1 MIYYFQ
7 KNKYKRTDNLN
18 FIKKTIPI
26 YDIIRNSIVF
36 INKKDI
42 NYHVTS
48 NFFRPPTNKILKK
61 DTRKLQLLKHFNLS
75 NIEKLISPK
84 ILHDMSYCIKPSFI
98 YFTRGEQIQ
107 HTPYYSK
114 SEIVHLALNNKLIH
128 LKSKNI
134 NLTNLCEQLQSNQFQ
149 KINILNHGNY
159 IQKNKGMYIIRYYTF
174 VGDAF
179 MNSYLRNLDK
189 NEYLNDF
196 LIHNIKLLWKL
207 INNSPAFSKPFS
219 VYRRI
224 GFDFLTHLKVG
235 DIYLNDSFMSTT
247 RNPLYEPEGFT
258 FGNIVLKIN
267 IPKGKKGC
275 GLMTELYS
283 HFPQELEVLL
293 PPNISLKL
301 VSKNFKFY
309 HTNKK
314 TEKEIKTTYEFDI
327 VKIHPINIP
336 KDRLQVKPPVS
347 IVLSSIRLSSSNLQS
362 KIKTFLTKYTN
373 KNMQFQT
380 YIGNKQYLFYVYT
393 YDSTS
398 VYKDLYKYKTENGVS
413 IIYQNKDTGQI
424 CLFLELGPKMHV
436 NYHLNYYDYDNC
448 PAFIDYDSIS
458 TVHSTQYINF
468 LKLVANSFRIKEIII
483 HATRLSCS
491 RFYKNIKNKDLYTQ
505 FTFRNTTFDKD
516 LYDLLT
522 TDNHRFAYTNEI
534 KHSYKHVPLLNKP
547 IPDNIKNMGSYKEF
561 KLLKKPDTLK
571 ELYLFI
577 LQTKCHKLRKYE
589 QVIAKYIKKD
599 VFNNNYFI
607 LNVSS
612 IFQLEE

>member
-1 MIYYFQ
+1 MIYYFT
-7 KNKYKRTDNLN
+7 KNKYRRILDINY
-18 FIKKTIPI
+18 IKKTIPM

-48 NFFRPPTNKILKK
+48 NFFRPPIKKILKK
-61 DTRKLQLLKHFNLS
+61 NTRKINLLKHFNIA
-75 NIEKLISPK
+75 NIEKLISSK
-84 ILHDMSYCIKPSFI
+84 IVQNMSYCVKPSFI
-98 YFTRGEQIQ
+98 YFIKGEKIQ

-114 SEIVHLALNNKLIH
+114 SEIVFLSLNNKLIT
-128 LKSKNI
+128 LKNKNI
-134 NLTNLCEQLQSNQFQ
+134 NLNKLCKELQSNQIQ
-149 KINILNHGNY
+149 KNNILNHGNY

-196 LIHNIKLLWKL
+196 LIDNIKLLWKL

-224 GFDFLTHLKVG
+224 GFDFLSHLKIG

-267 IPKGKKGC
+267 IPKRIKGC

-301 VSKNFKFY
+301 INKNFKFY
-309 HTNKK
+309 HNNKTTNKN
-314 TEKEIKTTYEFDI
+314 IKTTYEFDI
-327 VKIHPINIP
+327 VKIHSIKIP
-336 KDRLQVKPPVS
+336 KDRLQVKVPVS
-347 IVLSSIRLSSSNLQS
+347 LVLSKIRLSSSNLQGQ
-362 KIKTFLTKYTN
+362 INTFLNKYTN
-373 KNMQFQT
+373 KNMQFKT
-380 YIGNKQYLFYVYT
+380 FIGNKHYLFYVYI

-398 VYKDLYKYKTENGVS
+398 VYKDLYKYKTKNGVS
-413 IIYQNKDTGQI
+413 IIYQNKSNGQI
-424 CLFLELGPKMHV
+424 CLFLELGPIMHV

-448 PAFIDYDSIS
+448 PKFIDYDYIR
-458 TVHSTQYINF
+458 TIQLTDYINF
-468 LKLVANSFRIKEIII
+468 LKLIAYSFRIKKI
-483 HATRLSCS
+483 HIHSIKLSCS
-491 RFYKNIKNKDLYTQ
+491 KFYKNIKKKDLYTQ
-505 FTFRNTTFDKD
+505 FIYRNTTFDKD

-522 TDNHRFAYTNEI
+522 NESHRFFHLPEI
-534 KHSYKHVPLLNKP
+534 KHTFNNIHLLNKP
-547 IPDNIKNMGSYKEF
+547 IPDYIKNMGSYKEF

-577 LQTKCHKLRKYE
+577 LHNKCEKLKKYE
-589 QVIAKYIKKD
+589 QIIAKYINKD
-599 VFNNNYFI
+599 IFNNNYFI
-607 LNVSS
+607 LNLSNK
-612 IFQLEE
+612 LELYT